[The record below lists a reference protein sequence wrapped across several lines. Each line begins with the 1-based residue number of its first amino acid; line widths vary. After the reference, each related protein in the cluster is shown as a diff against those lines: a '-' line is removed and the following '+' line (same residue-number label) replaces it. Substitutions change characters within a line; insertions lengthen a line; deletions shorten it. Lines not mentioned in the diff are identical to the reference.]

1 MQKACPLKR
10 ILIIKFINSIQFI
23 SIYIF
28 LKKLECRKKLYTFG
42 YIYLVCKYVY
52 DSKHREIIIIRVIS
66 KITNW

>member
-23 SIYIF
+23 SIYTF
-28 LKKLECRKKLYTFG
+28 LKKLECRKKLYTL
-42 YIYLVCKYVY
+42 YLVCKYVY